1 MKKKKNKIAWE
12 ILGAQERTEEHI
24 EKRHKKA
31 EKAHAKAIL
40 QLHHDLA
47 SF

>member
-1 MKKKKNKIAWE
+1 MNKKTNKIAWV
-12 ILGAQERTEEHI
+12 ILRAQERTEEHI

-31 EKAHAKAIL
+31 EKARAKVIL
-40 QLHHDLA
+40 QLHHDLE